1 MSGLRPRGRV
11 LFAPLRAHNYR
22 TAASLLKTFPDPLAV
37 AWRYLTGRGSYPYQ
51 VRVRTPLGSVELD
64 LHSAHDLLTVN
75 EIFNRVDYPA
85 DERTQVVVDI
95 GANIGVSA
103 TYFAT
108 RSATTRVYSY
118 EPSPVNL
125 DRLEANVAR
134 FGDRV
139 TVIPKAVGP
148 TAGKLK
154 FDAEPIGRYGRLL
167 DDTRPHSENAIEV
180 DVLTLDHV
188 LAEVL
193 DREPHIDVL
202 KIDTE
207 GAEIPTIAAA
217 DSELLARVGVIYA
230 EATPHKQIRP
240 DLTQRRRGD
249 ICVLTPASAPQ
260 SSRPGL

>member
-1 MSGLRPRGRV
+1 M
-11 LFAPLRAHNYR
+11 
-22 TAASLLKTFPDPLAV
+22 
-37 AWRYLTGRGSYPYQ
+37 
-51 VRVRTPLGSVELD
+51 RTPAGTIELD

-85 DERTQVVVDI
+85 DEEAQVVVDI

-103 TYFAT
+103 AYFATRSAT

-125 DRLEANVAR
+125 ERLQTNVAP

-148 TAGKLK
+148 KAGKLK

-167 DDTRPHSENAIEV
+167 DDTVAHSEHAIEV
-180 DVLTLDHV
+180 DVVTLDQA

-193 DREPHIDVL
+193 AQEPQIDVL

-217 DSELLARVGVIYA
+217 DIELLARVGVIYL
-230 EATPHKQIRP
+230 EAAPDERIRP
-240 DLTQRRRGD
+240 DLTQRQRGE
-249 ICVLTPASAPQ
+249 ICMLTPISGPRKFATEALE
-260 SSRPGL
+260 RPRLDSNRRPFD